1 MKTVSN
7 IFRNIAVATLRVAAI
22 SVVLSLVATSCS
34 DDVDFGLS
42 SSGIEGEPTSL
53 SLKVN
58 VSDATKLSRAATD
71 TQIEN
76 LWIGIYNAAS
86 GERTGGKEYQFS
98 NDNDAGTHVNQ
109 TISGIECKS
118 GNSYIVAVANYSEKY
133 GVDIDDKTEKSLKQL
148 LEEADTWDKF
158 CNLAVSQKEISDG
171 VISVAEPGD
180 ELMMSGSYSES
191 NHDNK
196 ELPEK
201 VKAVYIAPGEVT
213 LSGAIHLRRLWT
225 KNTVNVSVDPGAT
238 GDIKM
243 ELRDIEVVNV
253 PRLSWIQDRQMAD
266 NLENPTVNAGD
277 AFDPDGKGTNNPNYL
292 KSLRFTPPS
301 EIAVKDGKYT
311 FSFWQFEN
319 KRTGQADS
327 YETREKEKKS
337 DSGENTGIYTALC
350 PNGTESL
357 ENNATYLKIRASIT
371 YLKTNNIKNPD
382 EIEKGDGDDQLP
394 ISPTS
399 RTAEVTY
406 IVHLGYIG
414 NDATDF
420 NCYRNSDY
428 TYNVTVSSVNKIL
441 VEAFKND
448 EKQPGAEGTVTDV
461 TGKIEQL
468 DAHFGVFN
476 IYLTTDEVKSFT
488 FSMRTYVSG
497 GIKEFYYYGE
507 NDNNIPEDNTEEYK
521 YYDWIEIV
529 PTGNKQNTTANSTK
543 FATYPGYG
551 KTGVYYPHQLSSSG
565 LDGQWF
571 TVYVNEY
578 TYEDRRTGES
588 NYGNESRSSNWKSY
602 VNQPNR
608 QAWFNVSR
616 KYSADG
622 HSVYYKSKYAMTQ
635 SSIQTFYNMTDAD
648 CKNAMGIEHINESF
662 GMNIRWSGSL
672 GSSKDNG
679 RLNLWSAAGN
689 NDWDDYLDVN
699 DQQQVKRID
708 NTIQTVDDPNFDSSA
723 KDYSVVKQKGMSF
736 TGTGSGYFGQSASA
750 TYDPQIT
757 SSAQYINAIYA
768 CLNRNRDENGNGI
781 IDEEEVKWYLPALN
795 EYLQIVLGRSTLS
808 TPLMDY
814 AQSKLYTSS
823 SRDITRYHFI
833 SSDGMIL
840 WADEGLSS
848 SNFTNLSGSAWWT
861 HAPWQLRCMRKLGVD
876 LTKSDSEIEPAF
888 TYEIGDNDGG
898 VVKVDHYYGTALRE
912 PRYTAVVP
920 MHKCSAPEN
929 KVARYGFEIAPRG
942 NVMTGSDSEMS
953 ASERVSSDANYATYV
968 NSVNTA
974 SYCSE
979 LNKNSG
985 RTGWRIPNQK
995 ELAIMLA
1002 MGCLGYADDTKTT
1015 IFMSCTQEHWTHT
1028 GNSLGNSTDPLGPN
1042 YRLSTIKP
1050 YSSLP
1055 TGIGTAQAAVD
1066 HVRCVRDLTAAEA
1079 NKTYEQIRNNQ

>member
-1 MKTVSN
+1 MKTIFD
-7 IFRNIAVATLRVAAI
+7 IFRNIAVTTLKVTALSIII
-22 SVVLSLVATSCS
+22 SFMATSCS
-34 DDVDFGLS
+34 DDVDYDHSLA
-42 SSGIEGEPTSL
+42 GIEGEPTML
-53 SLKVN
+53 SLNVE
-58 VSDATKLSRAATD
+58 VSDAKQLSRAASD
-71 TQIEN
+71 TYIEN
-76 LWIGIYNAAS
+76 LLIGIYNEKT
-86 GERTGGKEYQFS
+86 GERTFGKEYTE
-98 NDNDAGTHVNQ
+98 NKDAGTHVFQ
-109 TISGIECKS
+109 KISGIECKS
-118 GNSYIVAVANYSEKY
+118 GYSYIVAVANYTEQY
-133 GVDIDDKTEKSLKQL
+133 GVDIDDKNEKSLKQL
-148 LEEADTWDKF
+148 LDEADSWDKF
-158 CNLAVSQKEISDG
+158 CNLAVSQKGIGEGI
-171 VISVAEPGD
+171 ISVDEPGG
-180 ELMMSGSYSES
+180 ELIMSGNYSES
-191 NHDNK
+191 SHGNG
-196 ELPEK
+196 ELPGK
-201 VKAVYIAPGEVT
+201 VSAVYITPGEVS
-213 LSGAIHLRRLWT
+213 LSGAIHLRRLWA
-225 KNTVNVSVDPGAT
+225 KNTVNVSVDQSST
-238 GDIKM
+238 DDIKM
-243 ELRDIEVVNV
+243 ELHDIEVVNV
-253 PRLSWIQDRQMAD
+253 PRMSWIQDRQMAD
-266 NLENPTVNAGD
+266 DLTNHTVNAGD
-277 AFDPDGKGTNNPNYL
+277 AYDPNGGGLNNPNYL
-292 KSLRFTPPS
+292 TSLRFTPPS
-301 EIAVKDGKYT
+301 EISVKDGKYS

-327 YETREKEKKS
+327 YEAREKEKKT

-350 PNGTESL
+350 PNGIEAL
-357 ENNATYLKIRASIT
+357 DNNATYLKIRASIT
-371 YLKTNNIKNPD
+371 YQKTNNIKNPD
-382 EIEKGDGDDQLP
+382 EIENGDGDDQLP
-394 ISPTS
+394 TSPTS

-461 TGKIEQL
+461 TDKIEKL

-476 IYLTTDEVKSFT
+476 IYLTQDEVNSFT

-497 GIKEFYYYGE
+497 AIKEFYYYGE
-507 NDNNIPEDNTEEYK
+507 TDNNIPEDNTEEYK

-529 PTGNKQNTTANSTK
+529 PTGNTQSSTANSTK

-551 KTGVYYPHQLSSSG
+551 ETGVYYPHQLSGSG
-565 LDGQWF
+565 LPGQWF

-578 TYEDRRTGES
+578 TYEDRRTGET
-588 NYGNESRSSNWKSY
+588 NYGNESRESNWKSY

-608 QAWFNVSR
+608 QAWFNVAR

-635 SSIQTFYNMTDAD
+635 SSIQTFYNMSDAD
-648 CKNAMGIEHINESF
+648 CRNAMGIEHINESF

-679 RLNLWSAAGN
+679 RWNLWSAAGN

-699 DQQQVKRID
+699 VQQQVKKID
-708 NTIQTVDDPNFDSSA
+708 NTTQTVDDPNFDSSA

-736 TGTGSGYFGQSASA
+736 SGTGDGYYNQSASA
-750 TYDPQIT
+750 TYDPQIS

-823 SRDITRYHFI
+823 SGDITRYHFI

-848 SNFTNLSGSAWWT
+848 SNFTNLSGSKWWT

-876 LTKSDSEIEPAF
+876 LTKSDSDVEPAF
-888 TYEIGDNDGG
+888 TYEIGNGDGG

-912 PRYTAVVP
+912 PRYSVAVP

-942 NVMTGSDSEMS
+942 NVMTGSDTEMS
-953 ASERVSSDANYATYV
+953 VSERVSSAANYATYV

-979 LNKNSG
+979 LNKSSG

-1002 MGCLGYADDTKTT
+1002 MGCLGYADDTRTT

-1055 TGIGTAQAAVD
+1055 IGIGTAQAAVD

>member
-7 IFRNIAVATLRVAAI
+7 ILRNIAVATLRVAAI

-58 VSDATKLSRAATD
+58 VSDATKLSRAAAD
-71 TQIEN
+71 TKIEN

-86 GERTGGKEYQFS
+86 GERTFGKEYPE
-98 NDNDAGTHVNQ
+98 NKEDAGTHVNQ

-118 GNSYIVAVANYSEKY
+118 GNSYIVAVANYSEKD
-133 GVDIDDKTEKSLKQL
+133 GVDIEDKTEKSLKQL

-180 ELMMSGSYSES
+180 ELMMSGSYSQS
-191 NHDNK
+191 NHEDK
-196 ELPEK
+196 ELPGK
-201 VKAVYIAPGEVT
+201 VSAVYIAPGKVS
-213 LSGAIHLRRLWT
+213 LPGAIHLRRLWA
-225 KNTVNVSVDPGAT
+225 KNTVNVSVDQSST

-243 ELRDIEVVNV
+243 ELHDIEVVNV

-266 NLENPTVNAGD
+266 NLKNTTVNAGD
-277 AFDPDGKGTNNPNYL
+277 AYDPNGGGLNNPNYL
-292 KSLRFTPPS
+292 TSLRFTPPS
-301 EIAVKDGKYT
+301 EISVKDGKYS

-319 KRTGQADS
+319 KRTGKADS
-327 YETREKEKKS
+327 YETREKEKKT

-350 PNGTESL
+350 PNGIEAL
-357 ENNATYLKIRASIT
+357 DNNATYLKIRASIT

-394 ISPTS
+394 TSPTS

-476 IYLTTDEVKSFT
+476 IYLTDDEVNSFT

-497 GIKEFYYYGE
+497 AIKEFYYYGE
-507 NDNNIPEDNTEEYK
+507 TDNNIPEDDSDEYK

-529 PTGNKQNTTANSTK
+529 PTGNTNAASANSTK

-551 KTGVYYPHQLSSSG
+551 KTGVYYPHQLSGSG
-565 LDGQWF
+565 LPGQWF

-578 TYEDRRTGES
+578 TYEDRRTGET
-588 NYGNESRSSNWKSY
+588 NYGNESRESIWKSY

-608 QAWFNVSR
+608 QAWFNVAR

-635 SSIQTFYNMTDAD
+635 SSIQTFYNMSDAD
-648 CKNAMGIEHINESF
+648 CRNAMGIEHINESF
-662 GMNIRWSGSL
+662 GMNIRWL
-672 GSSKDNG
+672 GNDDTSKDDKSKDNG
-679 RLNLWSAAGN
+679 RLNLWSAVGN
-689 NDWDDYLDVN
+689 NTWTTYLDVTS
-699 DQQQVKRID
+699 QQQVKAID
-708 NTIQTVDDPNFDSSA
+708 NTAQTADEPFDRSA
-723 KDYSVVKQKGMSF
+723 KNYSVVKQNEIKRSEL
-736 TGTGSGYFGQSASA
+736 TGVTGYYNGVAKEY
-750 TYDPQIT
+750 YDPQQ
-757 SSAQYINAIYA
+757 SSDAQYIDAAYA

-781 IDEEEVKWYLPALN
+781 IDEEEVKWYLPAWG
-795 EYLQIVLGRSTLS
+795 EYLQIVLGRNTLGS
-808 TPLMDY
+808 PLMDY
-814 AQSKLYTSS
+814 AKQKLYKGSE
-823 SRDITRYHFI
+823 DGENTRFHFI
-833 SSDGMIL
+833 ASDRFII
-840 WADEGLSS
+840 WAEEGLS
-848 SNFTNLSGSAWWT
+848 LSTFESTSGIYGY
-861 HAPWQLRCMRKLGVD
+861 APWQLRCMRKLGTN
-876 LTKSDSEIEPAF
+876 LRESDSDIEPA
-888 TYEIGDNDGG
+888 YACEIGSGDGG

-920 MHKCSAPEN
+920 MHKSSAQEN

-942 NVMTGSDSEMS
+942 NVMVGSDTEMS
-953 ASERVSSDANYATYV
+953 VSESVSSADNYATYV

-995 ELAIMLA
+995 ELVIMLR
-1002 MGCLGYADDTKTT
+1002 GGFLKDENVIY
-1015 IFMSCTQEHWTHT
+1015 MSCTQEHWAYKDVNV
-1028 GNSLGNSTDPLGPN
+1028 GNSIDPLGST
-1042 YRLSTIKP
+1042 YRVLTVNPKSG
-1050 YSSLP
+1050 Y
-1055 TGIGTAQAAVD
+1055 GAIGTAKASVSR
-1066 HVRCVRDLTAAEA
+1066 VRCVRDLTAAEA